1 MTNEKQKPVN
11 DKYRNNWDEIF
22 NNDDEPEKEPPFE
35 IEIEGSNDE
44 LKAQVTYKVEF

>member
-22 NNDDEPEKEPPFE
+22 NNDDEPEKESPFE
-35 IEIEGSNDE
+35 INFSQIALSHKSIFD
-44 LKAQVTYKVEF
+44 